1 STGPASTGAVST
13 GAASSSDGMPAANS
27 CRVAASTSPSSPA
40 PTVHAWTCAPASGSG
55 PPASPAP
62 TDGPAASS
70 TTDGPNTA
78 VAASSAAIYT
88 APCGPVV
95 RRGGTG
101 IPEQRAIS
109 SATVTVPGAVP
120 GALERGRGE
129 QAGGCTVAF
138 FPEGGGVRAG
148 PGGARCLPTCARRR
162 PARRCSPARR
172 GSPEQ
177 PRGPPGC
184 RPPFR
189 TNHPPTGASER
200 TTGRR
205 PRPGRREQAPEGGPE
220 GGGAAGTR
228 PGVTVGDGSHLNGA
242 VHEDDP
248 VGACTAIACSHT
260 SS

>member
-1 STGPASTGAVST
+1 
-13 GAASSSDGMPAANS
+13 
-27 CRVAASTSPSSPA
+27 RR
-40 PTVHAWTCAPASGSG
+40 
-55 PPASPAP
+55 
-62 TDGPAASS
+62 
-70 TTDGPNTA
+70 
-78 VAASSAAIYT
+78 SSAATDT
-88 APCGPVV
+88 APSGPVV

-162 PARRCSPARR
+162 PVRRCSPARR

-184 RPPFR
+184 RPAFR

-200 TTGRR
+200 TPGRR
-205 PRPGRREQAPEGGPE
+205 PRPGPTEPAPEGAPE
-220 GGGAAGTR
+220 RGHAAGNP
-228 PGVTVGDGSHLNGA
+228 PGVA
-242 VHEDDP
+242 
-248 VGACTAIACSHT
+248 VGADRHL
-260 SS
+260 